1 MLCKFEKVIFPRDA
15 SASNSGFMIAIY
27 KPCGTLR
34 DAAGHILDSFKAV
47 GYCLPTS
54 NKVKY
59 RLEGKWSIL
68 APERCLH
75 THHLA
80 HNIWE
85 LRELLESSSVPKSLI
100 PEVILA
106 SLLLSHELSNRPE
119 AEYQRRG
126 GVPAPVAGT

>member
-59 RLEGKWSIL
+59 RLEGKWSKSQKHGI
-68 APERCLH
+68 AEASDRRKTPVLH
-75 THHLA
+75 QARQGFKTYLGQ
-80 HNIWE
+80 IIE
-85 LRELLESSSVPKSLI
+85 IMQEM
-100 PEVILA
+100 
-106 SLLLSHELSNRPE
+106 
-119 AEYQRRG
+119 
-126 GVPAPVAGT
+126 